1 MRRAPVPNPWPG
13 PSAQNFR
20 MPPAIELFQQ
30 WPLLLFVAA
39 VFAAAG
45 VVKGVIG
52 LGLPT
57 LSMALL
63 GSAMPPAD
71 AAALLVLPSL
81 LTNVWQLRPW
91 GALPAM
97 LRRLATMQAGVCA
110 GTLAGAAAIGA
121 PAGTWAVA
129 CLGVSLIAYAG
140 WGLSGARPRVAP
152 RTQRWLGP
160 LAGAATGLVTAAT
173 GVFVVPA
180 VPYLQALA
188 LDRDELMQAMGLSFT
203 VSTVALAI
211 GLGFN
216 GRYPVSAFAES
227 ALMLLP
233 AFAGMGLGQ
242 ALRRRLPPALF
253 RSCFL
258 ASLIVL
264 GVYMIAHEAL
274 AR

>member
-1 MRRAPVPNPWPG
+1 MTQSFA
-13 PSAQNFR
+13 
-20 MPPAIELFQQ
+20 LFQH
-30 WPLLLFVAA
+30 WPLLLLVAA
-39 VFAAAG
+39 VFAVAG

-57 LSMALL
+57 ISMALL
-63 GSAMPPAD
+63 GSAMSPAD

-91 GALPAM
+91 GALAAM
-97 LRRLATMQAGVCA
+97 LRRLATMQAGICA

-121 PAGTWAVA
+121 PVGTWAVVY
-129 CLGVSLIAYAG
+129 LGVALIAYAA
-140 WGLSGARPRVAP
+140 WGLSGASLRVAP

-160 LAGAATGLVTAAT
+160 LVGALTGLVTAAT

-211 GLGFN
+211 GLWFN
-216 GRYPVSAFAES
+216 GRYPAAAVGES

-233 AFAGMGLGQ
+233 AFAGMGVGQ
-242 ALRRRLPPALF
+242 ALRRRLSPALF
-253 RSCFL
+253 KTCFL

-264 GVYMIAHEAL
+264 GAYMIVHEAL

>member
-1 MRRAPVPNPWPG
+1 MTQALALLPH
-13 PSAQNFR
+13 
-20 MPPAIELFQQ
+20 
-30 WPLLLFVAA
+30 WPLLLAVAA
-39 VFAAAG
+39 VFAVAG

-57 LSMALL
+57 ISMALL
-63 GSAMPPAD
+63 GSAMSPAD

-121 PAGTWAVA
+121 PVGAWAVV
-129 CLGVSLIAYAG
+129 CLGGSLIAYAG
-140 WGLSGARPRVAP
+140 WGLSGARLRVAP

-160 LAGAATGLVTAAT
+160 LVGALTGLVTAAT

-211 GLGFN
+211 GLCFN
-216 GRYPVSAFAES
+216 GRYPVSAFDES

-233 AFAGMGLGQ
+233 AFAGMSVGQ
-242 ALRRRLPPALF
+242 ALRQRLSPTLF
-253 RSCFL
+253 KTCFL

-264 GVYMIAHEAL
+264 GVYMIVHEAF